1 MRTKRS
7 TRTAT
12 VGLIAVLLVGYAG
25 AGVAVAVQD
34 DGGTANVRVAHMSPD
49 APPVDILVDNE
60 TVVENL
66 SFGNVT
72 DYLSV
77 PGGERNV
84 TITAAGDQSTVVYSD
99 NVTFEAG
106 TNYTVVAA
114 GEVSEGANTT
124 FQPLVLEDNF
134 TVPGPNEAS
143 VRLVHVAPDA
153 PPIDVTVP
161 ATNRTLFDN
170 VSFGEATDYVSAQP
184 GSFEVEVRAATA
196 NDTGQVVR
204 TFNLSVEGG
213 TVYTAFAAGYL
224 NPQDAPADVPLQAI
238 LVTDA
243 SAAGNQ
249 TTAAADNAT
258 TTAAGTATET
268 GTATGTTTESGM
280 NTGTATGT
288 TTESEMNTGTATGT
302 TTESGMN
309 TGTATGTTT

>member
-1 MRTKRS
+1 MRTKRL

-25 AGVAVAVQD
+25 AGVAVGVQD

-99 NVTFEAG
+99 NVTFDAG

-153 PPIDVTVP
+153 VRQRLVRRGDRLRLGPTGLLRGRGARSDRERHRSGRADVQPVRRGRHGLHRLRGRVP
-161 ATNRTLFDN
+161 EPAGR
-170 VSFGEATDYVSAQP
+170 ARR
-184 GSFEVEVRAATA
+184 RAAR
-196 NDTGQVVR
+196 GHPR
-204 TFNLSVEGG
+204 HRRFGCG
-213 TVYTAFAAGYL
+213 
-224 NPQDAPADVPLQAI
+224 
-238 LVTDA
+238 
-243 SAAGNQ
+243 
-249 TTAAADNAT
+249 
-258 TTAAGTATET
+258 
-268 GTATGTTTESGM
+268 
-280 NTGTATGT
+280 
-288 TTESEMNTGTATGT
+288 
-302 TTESGMN
+302 
-309 TGTATGTTT
+309 